1 MRKNG
6 EIIMAEKIIDI
17 LKNGKVH
24 ISCELFPPKQG
35 SELQNSLEIAKK
47 IAAVRPSYM
56 SVTYGAGG
64 STVGYSAALAKEVQ
78 ANGLPALA
86 HLTCMKADE
95 EKICGVLGQ
104 LKEFGVNNILALRGD
119 VPADMQDAYTGRFK
133 HASDLMSFIKQQGDF
148 CVGGAAYPEG
158 HPESGSLEQD
168 IENTKYK
175 VDAGVDFLV
184 TQMFFDNTILY
195 NYMFRLLRAGINIPV
210 VPGIMPVTNAKQIIR
225 ICQLSGTKLPPQFR
239 AMVEKFADKPEALK
253 QAGIAYATGQ
263 IIDLIANGFD
273 NVHIYTMNKPEI
285 IGGIMESLSEIVD
298 R

>member
-1 MRKNG
+1 MHNK
-6 EIIMAEKIIDI
+6 KIIEI
-17 LKNGKVH
+17 LNDGRIH
-24 ISCELFPPKQG
+24 LSCELFPPKQG
-35 SELQNSLEIAKK
+35 AELQNSLEIVNR
-47 IAAVRPSYM
+47 IAAVKPSYM

-78 ANGLPALA
+78 DNGLPALA
-86 HLTCMKADE
+86 HLTCVKADE
-95 EKICGVLGQ
+95 VKITEVLQQ
-104 LKEFGVNNILALRGD
+104 LQGHGVNNILALRGD
-119 VPADMQDAYTGRFK
+119 IPADMQGDHQGSFA
-133 HASDLMSFIKQQGDF
+133 HASDLMRFVKEQGDF

-175 VDAGVDFLV
+175 VEAGVDFLV

-195 NYMFRLLRAGINIPV
+195 NYMFRLLRAGINVPV

-263 IIDLIANGFD
+263 IIDLISNGFD
-273 NVHIYTMNKPEI
+273 NVHIYTMNKSEI
-285 IGGIMESLSEIVD
+285 FKGIMDNLSEIVN
-298 R
+298 

>member
-1 MRKNG
+1 MHNK
-6 EIIMAEKIIDI
+6 KIIEI
-17 LKNGKVH
+17 LNDGRIH
-24 ISCELFPPKQG
+24 LSCELFPPKQG
-35 SELQNSLEIAKK
+35 AELQNSLEIVNR
-47 IAAVRPSYM
+47 IAAVKPSYM

-78 ANGLPALA
+78 DNGLPALA
-86 HLTCMKADE
+86 HLTCVKADE
-95 EKICGVLGQ
+95 EKITEVLQQ
-104 LKEFGVNNILALRGD
+104 LQGHGVNNILALRGD
-119 VPADMQDAYTGRFK
+119 IPADMQGDHQGSFA
-133 HASDLMSFIKQQGDF
+133 HASDLMRFVKEQGDF

-168 IENTKYK
+168 IENTKHK

-195 NYMFRLLRAGINIPV
+195 NYMFRLLRAGINVPV

-263 IIDLIANGFD
+263 IIDLISNGFD

-285 IGGIMESLSEIVD
+285 FKGIMDNLSEIVD
-298 R
+298 

>member
-1 MRKNG
+1 MCKNG
-6 EIIMAEKIIDI
+6 EIIMAEKIINI

-35 SELQNSLEIAKK
+35 AELQNSLEIAKK

-95 EKICGVLGQ
+95 EKICSVLGQ
-104 LKEFGVNNILALRGD
+104 LQEFGVNNILALRGD
-119 VPADMQDAYTGRFK
+119 VPADMQDAYTGHFK
-133 HASDLMSFIKQQGDF
+133 YASDLMSFIKKQGDF

-158 HPESGSLEQD
+158 HPESGSLEKD

-175 VDAGVDFLV
+175 VEAGVDFLV

-195 NYMFRLLRAGINIPV
+195 NYMFRLLSAGINIPV

>member
-1 MRKNG
+1 MHNK
-6 EIIMAEKIIDI
+6 KIIEI
-17 LKNGKVH
+17 LNDGRIH
-24 ISCELFPPKQG
+24 LSCELFPPKQG
-35 SELQNSLEIAKK
+35 AELQNSLEIVNR
-47 IAAVRPSYM
+47 IAAVKPSYM

-78 ANGLPALA
+78 DNGLPALA
-86 HLTCMKADE
+86 HLTCVKADE
-95 EKICGVLGQ
+95 VKITEVLQQ
-104 LKEFGVNNILALRGD
+104 LQGHGVNNILALRGD
-119 VPADMQDAYTGRFK
+119 IPADMQGDHQGSFA
-133 HASDLMSFIKQQGDF
+133 HASDLMRFVKEQGDF

-175 VDAGVDFLV
+175 VEAGVDFLV

-195 NYMFRLLRAGINIPV
+195 NYMFRLLRAGINVPV

-263 IIDLIANGFD
+263 IIDLISNGFD
-273 NVHIYTMNKPEI
+273 HVHIYTMNKPEI
-285 IGGIMESLSEIVD
+285 FKGIMDNLSEIVD
-298 R
+298 

>member
-1 MRKNG
+1 MHNK
-6 EIIMAEKIIDI
+6 KIIEI
-17 LKNGKVH
+17 LNDGRIH
-24 ISCELFPPKQG
+24 LSCELFPPKQG
-35 SELQNSLEIAKK
+35 AELQNSLEIVNR
-47 IAAVRPSYM
+47 IAAVKPSYM

-78 ANGLPALA
+78 DNGLPALA
-86 HLTCMKADE
+86 HLTCVKADE
-95 EKICGVLGQ
+95 VKITEVLQQ
-104 LKEFGVNNILALRGD
+104 LQGHGVNNILALRGD
-119 VPADMQDAYTGRFK
+119 IPADMQGDHQGSFA
-133 HASDLMSFIKQQGDF
+133 HASDLMRFIKEQGDF

-175 VDAGVDFLV
+175 VEAGVDFLV

-195 NYMFRLLRAGINIPV
+195 NYMFRLLRAGINVPV

-263 IIDLIANGFD
+263 IIDLISNGFD

-285 IGGIMESLSEIVD
+285 FKGIMDNLSEIVN
-298 R
+298 

>member
-1 MRKNG
+1 MHNK
-6 EIIMAEKIIDI
+6 KIIEI
-17 LKNGKVH
+17 LNDGRIH
-24 ISCELFPPKQG
+24 LSCELFPPKQG
-35 SELQNSLEIAKK
+35 AELQNSLEIVNR
-47 IAAVRPSYM
+47 IAAVKPSYM

-78 ANGLPALA
+78 DNGLPALA
-86 HLTCMKADE
+86 HLTCVKADE
-95 EKICGVLGQ
+95 EKITEVLQQ
-104 LKEFGVNNILALRGD
+104 LQGHGVNNILALRGD
-119 VPADMQDAYTGRFK
+119 IPADMQGDHQGSFA
-133 HASDLMSFIKQQGDF
+133 HASDLMRFVKEQGDF

-168 IENTKYK
+168 IENTKHK
-175 VDAGVDFLV
+175 VEAGVDFLL

-195 NYMFRLLRAGINIPV
+195 NYMFRLLRAGINVPV

-263 IIDLIANGFD
+263 IIDLISNGFD

-285 IGGIMESLSEIVD
+285 FKGIMDNLSEIVD
-298 R
+298 

>member
-1 MRKNG
+1 MHNK
-6 EIIMAEKIIDI
+6 KIIEI
-17 LKNGKVH
+17 LNDGRIH
-24 ISCELFPPKQG
+24 LSCELFPPKQG
-35 SELQNSLEIAKK
+35 AELQNSLEIVNR
-47 IAAVRPSYM
+47 IAAVNPSYM

-78 ANGLPALA
+78 DNGLPALA
-86 HLTCMKADE
+86 HLTCVKADE
-95 EKICGVLGQ
+95 VKITEVLQQ
-104 LKEFGVNNILALRGD
+104 LQGHGVNNILALRGD
-119 VPADMQDAYTGRFK
+119 IPADMQGDHQGSFA
-133 HASDLMSFIKQQGDF
+133 HASDLMRFVKEQGDF

-175 VDAGVDFLV
+175 VEAGVDFLV

-195 NYMFRLLRAGINIPV
+195 NYRFRLLRAGINVPV

-263 IIDLIANGFD
+263 IIDLISNGFD

-285 IGGIMESLSEIVD
+285 FKGIMDNLSEIVD
-298 R
+298 